1 MKEKNEKNYAI
12 WSSILVLNGMLL
24 FLISLFFIR
33 ENFTP
38 VGIWLTSAI
47 LLLFGVLLN
56 ARLAVEKREST
67 SDT

>member
-38 VGIWLTSAI
+38 VGIWLTSAT
-47 LLLFGVLLN
+47 LVLFGVILN
-56 ARLAVEKREST
+56 AREAIGKHKPT